1 MSPFRSPRLLASVLC
16 AALALAGPTAF
27 PADAPGS
34 IIAKLQ
40 PAAGWTAPDFV
51 RTAAGTGLFELIDGG
66 AELYHEFGFKRAA
79 AWSLETAERA
89 SIQIELYEMTDA
101 PAAYGVWSIMQT
113 GQFTRGTLG
122 QGSLRFGYYVA
133 FWSGSYFASVTGA
146 RADVTTQ
153 AEVDRVAA
161 QLTALLPSDG
171 TLPGW
176 FDRLPSAGMV
186 TRKYFRGKIAL
197 SNIET
202 GHAAE
207 LVDGSEG
214 ILAEYA
220 DRRVVIFHFGSAQEA
235 AQKLAEAQQKAQ
247 AAKQPFSIEQS
258 GTDLI
263 VTSTVSAK

>member
-1 MSPFRSPRLLASVLC
+1 MSPFHSSRLLASALC
-16 AALALAGPTAF
+16 AGLALASTTAF
-27 PADAPGS
+27 PADAPES

-40 PAAGWTAPDFV
+40 PAAGWTAPDSV
-51 RTAAGTGLFELIDGG
+51 RTATGTSLFELIDGG

-101 PAAYGVWSIMQT
+101 PAAFGVWSIMQT
-113 GQFTRGTLG
+113 GQFTHGTLG

-146 RADVTTQ
+146 RADATTQ
-153 AEVDRVAA
+153 AEVDRLAA
-161 QLTALLPSDG
+161 QLAALIPRDG
-171 TLPGW
+171 ILPGW
-176 FDRLPSAGMV
+176 FDGLPSAGMG

-197 SNIET
+197 SNIESSH
-202 GHAAE
+202 GAD

-220 DRRVVIFHFGSAQEA
+220 DRRVVILHFGSEQEA
-235 AQKLAEAQQKAQ
+235 AQKLAEAQHKAQ
-247 AAKQPFSIEQS
+247 AAKQPPSIEQS

-263 VTSTVSAK
+263 VTSTVGAK